1 MKIDHIG
8 IAVFSIGNSRKFYE
22 KLGLK
27 VEHIE
32 EVQEQ
37 KVKVAMLKI
46 GESRIELL
54 EPTLK
59 DGAVGKFLDKRGEG
73 LHHIAFEVENIDEKI
88 KELQYSGYEMIDKVA
103 RRGAGGNKI
112 AFVHPK
118 STSGVLL
125 ELCQKEFQ
133 NDEKIES

>member
-1 MKIDHIG
+1 MKVDHIG
-8 IAVFSIGNSRKFYE
+8 IAVFSIENSRKFYE
-22 KLGLK
+22 TFGLK

-32 EVQEQ
+32 EVKEQ
-37 KVKVAMLKI
+37 KVKVALLKI

-54 EPTLK
+54 EPTSK
-59 DGAVGKFLDKRGEG
+59 DGAVGKFLEKRGEG
-73 LHHIAFEVENIDEKI
+73 LHHIAFEVENIDKTI
-88 KELQYSGYEMIDKVA
+88 DDLKFSSYEMIDKVA

-125 ELCQKEFQ
+125 ELCQKEI
-133 NDEKIES
+133 NDDKKIKS